1 MSTLTKAM
9 ARSAPRLGGR
19 PRGFTPKGQIAT
31 IRKVMRDV
39 VRASSY
45 APLRVLVYSSNAEV
59 RSRIQGALGPL
70 PDSGI
75 APLDFV
81 HSATHASVLQT
92 ITSGSIDL
100 AVLDGEATPC
110 GGIGLAKQL
119 KDELLHYLP
128 LVLITARPDDAWL
141 ASWARADAVV
151 SHPVDPVE
159 LRCKVVPLL
168 RGRMLV

>member
-1 MSTLTKAM
+1 M

-19 PRGFTPKGQIAT
+19 PRGFTPKGQVAT
-31 IRKVMRDV
+31 IRKVTRDTSP
-39 VRASSY
+39 ASSY

-59 RSRIQGALGPL
+59 RSRIQEALGPL
-70 PDSGI
+70 PDSDI

-81 HSATHASVLQT
+81 DSATHASALQT
-92 ITSGSIDL
+92 ISSGSIDL

-110 GGIGLAKQL
+110 GGLGLAKQL

-128 LVLITARPDDAWL
+128 LVVITARPDDAWL

>member
-1 MSTLTKAM
+1 M
-9 ARSAPRLGGR
+9 
-19 PRGFTPKGQIAT
+19 
-31 IRKVMRDV
+31 MRHAG
-39 VRASSY
+39 RASSY

-59 RSRIQGALGPL
+59 RVRIQGALGLL
-70 PDSGI
+70 PDSNI

-81 HSATHASVLQT
+81 HTATHTSVLQT
-92 ITSGSIDL
+92 MASGSIDL
-100 AVLDGEATPC
+100 AVLDGEATPY
-110 GGIGLAKQL
+110 GGLGLAKQL

-128 LVLITARPDDAWL
+128 LVVITARPDDAWL
-141 ASWARADAVV
+141 ANWASADAVV

>member
-1 MSTLTKAM
+1 M
-9 ARSAPRLGGR
+9 
-19 PRGFTPKGQIAT
+19 
-31 IRKVMRDV
+31 MRDAG
-39 VRASSY
+39 RASSY

-59 RSRIQGALGPL
+59 RRRIRGVLGPR
-70 PDSGI
+70 PDRDI

-81 HSATHASVLQT
+81 DSATHASVLQT
-92 ITSGSIDL
+92 MASGSIDL

-119 KDELLHYLP
+119 KDELLQYLP
-128 LVLITARPDDAWL
+128 ILVITARPDDAWL

-151 SHPVDPVE
+151 SHPVDQVE